1 MDHNEVLELKDYPQ
15 RCVTSALEDLKI
27 IQRECPIGYLRLLE
41 EDLDKIAAI
50 ITDIKNHIQYHRY

>member
-1 MDHNEVLELKDYPQ
+1 MDHNEVLELKDHPQ

-50 ITDIKNHIQYHRY
+50 ITDIKNHIQ